1 MSVPGLQDAI
11 CESGTDIFFLSAFAS
26 LLSSVCLCRVILP
39 FGFPFVISRATRGVC
54 LLITV
59 QKGG

>member
-11 CESGTDIFFLSAFAS
+11 CESGTDIFLSAFTS